1 MFVQKAQHVIPNC
14 YLKEWCDPDTPK
26 RQTAFIWLITKDGSG
41 RRRKSPE
48 NSFTSRHR
56 YTVTFADGERDF
68 TVENTLGDIENGFV
82 EVRERIKRHE
92 MLSIEDRVM
101 ICLFT
106 AAMRSRTIRAG
117 DHWAEQN
124 RKLHEMVTRMEQQY
138 ELEPKT
144 SLETGEMLRNAAQRS
159 VMMSLEIETPL
170 YLQMEMAV
178 LEIQDERTF
187 ITSDSPCVWFN
198 PKAHTFPP
206 FYRSPGL
213 AQSDIE
219 VTLPL
224 KPKHMVLFSHIHQ
237 TDYIGV
243 GGSLVDGLNRRT
255 RAFTTNEFVSW
266 KGQMDPSWFVK
277 RALPADAWE
286 STEEGKKSL
295 QRQTEWDEIRTEW
308 ERKTGRKR

>member
-1 MFVQKAQHVIPNC
+1 MSVQKAQHVIPNC

-56 YTVTFADGERDF
+56 YTVTFADSERDL

-82 EVRERIKRHE
+82 RVRERIKRHE
-92 MLSIEDRVM
+92 TLSIEDRAI

-117 DHWAEQN
+117 DHWVEQN
-124 RKLHEMVTRMEQQY
+124 RKMHEKVTRMEQQY

-144 SLETGEMLRNAAQRS
+144 SLETGEMLRDAAQRS

-178 LEIQDERTF
+178 LEIQDDRTF

-213 AQSDIE
+213 AQTDIE

-224 KPKHMVLFSHIHQ
+224 TPKHMVLFSHIHQ
-237 TDYIGV
+237 THYIGV
-243 GGSLVDGLNRRT
+243 GGSLVDGLNGRT
-255 RAFTTNEFVSW
+255 RAFTTKNSCH
-266 KGQMDPSWFVK
+266 G
-277 RALPADAWE
+277 R
-286 STEEGKKSL
+286 GK
-295 QRQTEWDEIRTEW
+295 
-308 ERKTGRKR
+308 